1 MKNNLKEEIERIKKL
16 FTEERLYG
24 NLINEQ
30 VNPDTNNDG
39 EITTA
44 EVIASGDKID
54 TEEAGAFLKSQDF
67 FIRQGAAVE
76 KNVQDICFQKSN
88 MKKIYNEIKSYNS
101 GVIFTDGKIM
111 SNFSSNGGICFYF
124 IKNTK
129 LIIDGT
135 CKLKRIN
142 FWNDGDGDFYLKLPY
157 EINLSSVSGLT
168 ETLPSPTT
176 MLQGAA
182 AKNSTFNLIKRIRYL
197 KYKFKYDY
205 GGSVYTIGDI
215 GGYYDENIKKV
226 SSSLKYDITESINSG
241 YEPVSDMSDPTSAK
255 LYTDIGN
262 TTQLLKSGNGLS
274 IPAPTGK
281 LKDLLSKIT
290 Y

>member
-30 VNPDTNNDG
+30 PFATDTNSPPDG
-39 EITTA
+39 
-44 EVIASGDKID
+44 ID
-54 TEEAGAFLKSQDF
+54 AEEAVSFLKSQDY

-88 MKKIYNEIKSYNS
+88 MKNIYNGVKAYNS
-101 GVIFTDGKIM
+101 GEIYTDGKIM

-129 LIIDGT
+129 LLIDGS

-142 FWNDGDGDFYLKLPY
+142 FWDDGDGDFYLKLPY
-157 EINLSSVSGLT
+157 EINLSSVSALT
-168 ETLPSPTT
+168 KTLPTPTT
-176 MLQGAA
+176 TLLAV
-182 AKNSTFNLIKRIRYL
+182 AKKNKLLSLNKKV
-197 KYKFKYDY
+197 KYVKYSFEYDY
-205 GGSVYTIGDI
+205 GTSGYTIGPI

-226 SSSLKYDITESINSG
+226 SSSLEYAITGSINNG
-241 YEPVSDMSDPTSAK
+241 YEPLSDMSDPTSPK

-262 TTQLLKSGNGLS
+262 TTELLTSGNGLS
-274 IPAPTGK
+274 ILEPNGK
-281 LKDLLSKIT
+281 LKDLLSKIA